1 MEQIYAAAATSLLL
15 LQHQPAIAPAVQKAV
30 SPFNCRVTP
39 VSDGGQFL
47 QIYNESQLNPL
58 LIFGQTPVSCLLLDL
73 VFASQ
78 KTMEVLRQLRERF
91 SALPPVIGLCRP
103 QTAKHVDKYYEKGF
117 NEMIVFTGETQKLR
131 DSLKKYMGR
140 TARKPDK
147 FQKDIPI
154 DTFDHLPVI
163 NLKTYSIFAEL
174 ATLQQFPMEDLFSS
188 FMDEM
193 EVFINRLIRN
203 FEEGNINDCEKLS
216 ISIKSLSGTL
226 GASQLAQTARYVEVK
241 LKEKQWQLAGQWL
254 PYLIEK
260 YLILREYMS
269 EMPAVQKRSPILA

>member
-1 MEQIYAAAATSLLL
+1 MEQIYPAAATSLLL
-15 LQHQPAIAPAVQKAV
+15 LQHQPAIAHAVQKAV
-30 SPFNCRVTP
+30 SPLNCRVTP

-47 QIYNESQLNPL
+47 RIYNESQLNPL
-58 LIFGQTPVSCLLLDL
+58 HIFGQTPVSCLLLDL
-73 VFASQ
+73 HFASQ

-91 SALPPVIGLCRP
+91 TALPPVIGLCRP
-103 QTAKHVDKYYEKGF
+103 QAAKHAEKYYEKGF
-117 NEMIVFTGETQKLR
+117 NEMIIFPGQTQKLR
-131 DSLKKYMGR
+131 DSLKKYLGIKGK
-140 TARKPDK
+140 KPDK
-147 FQKDIPI
+147 FLKDVPI

-174 ATLQQFPMEDLFSS
+174 AKLQQFPMEDLFTS
-188 FMDEM
+188 FLDEM

-226 GASQLAQTARYVEVK
+226 GASQLAQTARYMEVK
-241 LKEKQWQLAGQWL
+241 LKENQWQVAGQWL